1 MKLYP
6 RGISNPAPPSFRL
19 IQGKFQLVQQGG
31 GEGEMEG
38 EEGRGRAL
46 FNSNHQR
53 FEKLMIPVPNHDKY

>member
-31 GEGEMEG
+31 GGEGEMEG
-38 EEGRGRAL
+38 GERGGIV
-46 FNSNHQR
+46 Q
-53 FEKLMIPVPNHDKY
+53 

>member
-19 IQGKFQLVQQGG
+19 IQGKFQRVQQGG
-31 GEGEMEG
+31 EKGKVEGGE
-38 EEGRGRAL
+38 GRAL